1 MLRPVLTVLIL
12 LAGCRGHPDTPL
24 ASAAANGDIPA
35 MERLIAAGADVN
47 GGNGAALVW
56 AARSGAADSI
66 PVLVKHGANPNLTNG
81 VNSWTPLMH
90 AIHKHQVAAV
100 GALLKAGANVEARAG
115 DGTTALMMA
124 AGYGYDDIVRVL
136 LDGGADPRARGP
148 QGMSALDLAV
158 SGVPDIDRFTAG
170 DCQGATIQ
178 ALIERAPDMKLSG
191 NARVLRE
198 LEALKLKGCAGVAQI
213 EGRRFVSR

>member
-1 MLRPVLTVLIL
+1 
-12 LAGCRGHPDTPL
+12 
-24 ASAAANGDIPA
+24 

-100 GALLKAGANVEARAG
+100 GALLKAGAAG
-115 DGTTALMMA
+115 A
-124 AGYGYDDIVRVL
+124 
-136 LDGGADPRARGP
+136 GP
-148 QGMSALDLAV
+148 QRLTRVHSRTPGKVMALEGPKSSPA
-158 SGVPDIDRFTAG
+158 SPRGVPR
-170 DCQGATIQ
+170 
-178 ALIERAPDMKLSG
+178 LRRA
-191 NARVLRE
+191 V
-198 LEALKLKGCAGVAQI
+198 
-213 EGRRFVSR
+213 